1 MRTVTA
7 LSTATAALLAAACS
21 AKPPTYCG
29 DAIAQQSV
37 FVGEQV
43 TIEPCFEDPG
53 GGTLKLAAASS
64 DESVARAFLLRDNVG
79 VGGVSPGEA
88 QVTITAT
95 NEDDQS
101 VETSFSVL
109 VPNRAPEFISDLK
122 EADVIVNRSLEWNL
136 AEFFEEPD
144 REEMTFEAASSNS
157 AVGVNV
163 DGSVAEVFGLTAGAS
178 QITLTA
184 KDPHGSEGTGTIEV
198 TVKTPVMVFEDD
210 FDSDESLD
218 DWTANDYAEFS
229 VENGSVR
236 IRSTNEGFYAFLSRA
251 TEEVT
256 DYFIE
261 LRMSPV
267 TGGQTGVV
275 WETGQ
280 DSGHEVYLFVTGSL
294 VLDGAPVSWAVAYIE
309 GSNPWAVAASGD
321 SDLVEL
327 DEFGDYVIS
336 LSGNNLRITV
346 GGDEMFDG
354 TIDNAAPTLSSI
366 SLVGAEVFS
375 EYDRAALAG
384 VLSGDRAAQ
393 RRKIA
398 LSKLDRKIA
407 LPMLDMLIK
416 R

>member
-198 TVKTPVMVFEDD
+198 TVKTPVTLIEDD
-210 FDSDESLD
+210 FDTEASLD
-218 DWTANDYAEFS
+218 DWTYPDTMEVS
-229 VENGSVR
+229 VQNGLLRLRYPVEDFISWAIQEVD
-236 IRSTNEGFYAFLSRA
+236 
-251 TEEVT
+251 EVT
-256 DYFIE
+256 EFYVE
-261 LRMSPV
+261 VTMMPV
-267 TGGQTGVV
+267 AGGLTGATWDTGS
-275 WETGQ
+275 ETGIPQ
-280 DSGHEVYLFVTGSL
+280 YFFLAGTFTEDRNWLLANAPPGGGPL
-294 VLDGAPVSWAVAYIE
+294 V
-309 GSNPWAVAASGD
+309 VAAGGN

-327 DEFGDYVIS
+327 DEFGDYLISVSGDNIVITRGAGEIFNGTIVPGMIS
-336 LSGNNLRITV
+336 LGLT
-346 GGDEMFDG
+346 GGDV
-354 TIDNAAPTLSSI
+354 A
-366 SLVGAEVFS
+366 S
-375 EYDRAALAG
+375 EYDRVTLSAI
-384 VLSGDRAAQ
+384 LSGDRAAQ

>member
-1 MRTVTA
+1 MRTFAA
-7 LSTATAALLAAACS
+7 LSTATAALLAVACS

-53 GGTLKLAAASS
+53 GGTLKLAATSS

-88 QVTITAT
+88 QVTVTAT

-101 VETSFSVL
+101 AETTFSVL
-109 VPNRAPEFISDLK
+109 VPNRAPNFVSDMS
-122 EADVIVNRSLEWNL
+122 EADVIVNGSLEWNL

-144 REEMTFEAASSNS
+144 REEMIFDAVSSNS
-157 AVGVNV
+157 AVGVTV

-184 KDPHGSEGTGTIEV
+184 TDPHGSKGTGTIEV
-198 TVKTPVMVFEDD
+198 TVKTPVTLIEDD
-210 FDSDESLD
+210 FDTEASLD
-218 DWTANDYAEFS
+218 DWTYLDTMDASVQNGLLRLRYPVEDFFS
-229 VENGSVR
+229 WAIQEVD
-236 IRSTNEGFYAFLSRA
+236 
-251 TEEVT
+251 EVT
-256 DYFIE
+256 EFYIDVTMMPVSGALTGATWHTGSETGIPQYFFLTGMFSE
-261 LRMSPV
+261 DRNWLLANVPAGGGPV
-267 TGGQTGVV
+267 VIATGG
-275 WETGQ
+275 
-280 DSGHEVYLFVTGSL
+280 
-294 VLDGAPVSWAVAYIE
+294 
-309 GSNPWAVAASGD
+309 N

-336 LSGNNLRITV
+336 VSEDKIVVTLGAGEIFNGTVTPGLITLGLIGGNV
-346 GGDEMFDG
+346 
-354 TIDNAAPTLSSI
+354 A
-366 SLVGAEVFS
+366 S
-375 EYDRAALAG
+375 EYDRVTLSAI
-384 VLSGDRAAQ
+384 LSGDRAAQ

-398 LSKLDRKIA
+398 LSKLDREIA